1 MSRLRGVE
9 GTVTTLHGALP
20 RLLLVTAAMLA
31 AGGAGPVAAAGAAA
45 TPGGGSDLLQPD
57 ALRTDAALERRTS
70 GLADPRGRECPLPP
84 GVLSLATAVDLAL
97 CNNPTTRS
105 TWAAARQA
113 AAALGSAE
121 SAWLPTLS
129 ATGGESRQYGEY
141 VNATGNINSGPEN
154 TRDAALN
161 LSWILY
167 DFGGRSGRV
176 RSARGLLDAA
186 ADTLSSVSQQTV
198 LGVVQSYYA
207 VIAADAALSA
217 ARTTEETAARSLEI
231 ARSLRDGGVS
241 TLADVLQ
248 AQTAHDLAVLTRVQA
263 ELAAKNAYGALAVQI
278 GSSADRALK
287 LEAAVVPAEVPALDA
302 RMADLMDEAARQR
315 PDLLAA
321 RAQRDAAE
329 ANVTVARAL
338 GRPSISIQAGRTYDE
353 TPYVANQ
360 NYNQIGIYVTVPI
373 FSGFST
379 TYGVRQAQ
387 AALEA
392 SEANVEAARLQVSLG
407 VWNAYYGLQSANHQ
421 LGATALL
428 TTTARDNQD
437 VALGR
442 YQSGVGT
449 IIDVLTAQ
457 TAAASARLLRI
468 NAEFGWQL
476 ARAQLALALGRLSG
490 AEPLNN
496 PAALP

>member
-1 MSRLRGVE
+1 MSVVIGAASRIFGRGSRLPLVAI
-9 GTVTTLHGALP
+9 AL
-20 RLLLVTAAMLA
+20 L
-31 AGGAGPVAAAGAAA
+31 AAGAANLA
-45 TPGGGSDLLQPD
+45 AADPQSDLFQPD
-57 ALRTDAALERRTS
+57 VLRTGAALEHRTS
-70 GLADPRGRECPLPP
+70 GLTDPHGHDCRLPA
-84 GVLSLATAVDLAL
+84 GVLTLATAVDLAL

-105 TWAAARQA
+105 SWAAAREA
-113 AAALGSAE
+113 SAALGQAE
-121 SAWLPTLS
+121 SAWLPS
-129 ATGGESRQYGEY
+129 ATATGSQTRTYGDY
-141 VNATGNINSGPEN
+141 VNATGNIQSGPEN

-161 LSWILY
+161 LSWTLY

-198 LGVVQSYYA
+198 AGAVQSYYA
-207 VIAADAALSA
+207 VVAAEATLNADK
-217 ARTTEETAARSLEI
+217 TTEDAAARSLDI

-241 TLADVLQ
+241 TLGDVLQ

-263 ELAAKNAYGALAVQI
+263 ELAVKNAYGALAIEI
-278 GSSADRALK
+278 GLRADRPLE
-287 LEAAVVPAEVPALDA
+287 LEAAAVPAEVPAVDA
-302 RMADLMDEAARQR
+302 RMADLMAEAARQR
-315 PDLLAA
+315 PDLAA
-321 RAQRDAAE
+321 AEAQRDAA
-329 ANVTVARAL
+329 AADVTVARAL
-338 GRPSISIQAGRTYDE
+338 GRPSISIQAGRSSAY

-387 AALEA
+387 AALEV
-392 SEANVEAARLQVSLG
+392 SDANVEQARLQVSLG
-407 VWNAYYGLQSANHQ
+407 VWNAYYGLESANQQ

-428 TTTARDNQD
+428 ITTAGDNQQ

-457 TAAASARLLRI
+457 SAAASARLLRI
-468 NAEFGWQL
+468 NAEFGWQV
-476 ARAQLALALGRLSG
+476 ARAQLALALGRLAG
-490 AEPLNN
+490 ADPLSNLSAS
-496 PAALP
+496 P